1 MSAWTLFADGP
12 GYTSLFSDFDTTF
25 WSAVLRIS
33 EALVA
38 AAPFLV
44 AGAVVAGLM
53 RGMVGPDRLRRMLGV
68 GHWSGPFRAWVL
80 GILLPICSLGA
91 LPVARELQRAKVPSG
106 TILSFVLVAPVLNPV
121 SIIYGLSHI
130 AVGTLGYFAIGT
142 FVVSIGIGAL
152 WNRLISRKYDIQS
165 TEKEKVPRYGFARLA
180 IAGDAASRSLV
191 GPAFIDYGLALLA
204 VGFLGAFLPHGV
216 LQTGLTRDNP
226 LAPIVMGVVAI
237 PCYVTPTDVMM
248 HFGHIVQDGYS
259 LGAAFALIILGAGA
273 NVGVANWL
281 RRAYGGR
288 AVALFVAL
296 LIGSTLVIGLTA
308 DRTIADGQATVADHT
323 HAFDP
328 FTRLHQIGPN
338 QANISWVANRV
349 EKEMRIDEKY
359 GLGLLAIVVLA
370 GTVLTLLGERI
381 DMSRFLV
388 DKPEQILDGTNKKW
402 DPVLSS
408 NQLLCAGVFG
418 VLAFAVLGLYMF
430 YPTPDEVLDEITG
443 IRVELYSAINEADL
457 EETRRRSAQWKLRV
471 EKLPTSL
478 LIRSGDVSDSQR
490 ESVQEV
496 LYGLKVIER
505 TLVEGK
511 HQEAKMLINFV
522 ESVHR
527 KCRKEFRSSR

>member
-1 MSAWTLFADGP
+1 
-12 GYTSLFSDFDTTF
+12 
-25 WSAVLRIS
+25 
-33 EALVA
+33 
-38 AAPFLV
+38 
-44 AGAVVAGLM
+44 
-53 RGMVGPDRLRRMLGV
+53 
-68 GHWSGPFRAWVL
+68 
-80 GILLPICSLGA
+80 
-91 LPVARELQRAKVPSG
+91 
-106 TILSFVLVAPVLNPV
+106 
-121 SIIYGLSHI
+121 
-130 AVGTLGYFAIGT
+130 
-142 FVVSIGIGAL
+142 
-152 WNRLISRKYDIQS
+152 
-165 TEKEKVPRYGFARLA
+165 
-180 IAGDAASRSLV
+180 
-191 GPAFIDYGLALLA
+191 
-204 VGFLGAFLPHGV
+204 
-216 LQTGLTRDNP
+216 
-226 LAPIVMGVVAI
+226 MGVVAI

-527 KCRKEFRSSR
+527 KCREEFRSSR

>member
-1 MSAWTLFADGP
+1 
-12 GYTSLFSDFDTTF
+12 
-25 WSAVLRIS
+25 
-33 EALVA
+33 
-38 AAPFLV
+38 
-44 AGAVVAGLM
+44 
-53 RGMVGPDRLRRMLGV
+53 
-68 GHWSGPFRAWVL
+68 
-80 GILLPICSLGA
+80 
-91 LPVARELQRAKVPSG
+91 
-106 TILSFVLVAPVLNPV
+106 
-121 SIIYGLSHI
+121 
-130 AVGTLGYFAIGT
+130 
-142 FVVSIGIGAL
+142 
-152 WNRLISRKYDIQS
+152 
-165 TEKEKVPRYGFARLA
+165 
-180 IAGDAASRSLV
+180 
-191 GPAFIDYGLALLA
+191 
-204 VGFLGAFLPHGV
+204 
-216 LQTGLTRDNP
+216 
-226 LAPIVMGVVAI
+226 
-237 PCYVTPTDVMM
+237 
-248 HFGHIVQDGYS
+248 VQDGYS

-296 LIGSTLVIGLTA
+296 LLGSTLVIGLTA

-328 FTRLHQIGPN
+328 FTRLHEIGPN
-338 QANISWVANRV
+338 QANISWVASRV
-349 EKEMRIDEKY
+349 EKDMRIDEKY
-359 GLGLLAIVVLA
+359 GLGLLAIVMLT
-370 GTVLTLLGERI
+370 GTALTLLGERI

-388 DKPEQILDGTNKKW
+388 DKPEQALDGTNKKW

-408 NQLLCAGVFG
+408 NQLICAGVFG
-418 VLAFAVLGLYMF
+418 VSAFAVLGLYMF
-430 YPTPDEVLDEITG
+430 YPAPDEVLDEITG

>member
-1 MSAWTLFADGP
+1 MSNWIIIADGP

-25 WSAVLRIS
+25 WSAVLRIL

-44 AGAVVAGLM
+44 AGAIVAGIM
-53 RGMVGPDRLRRMLGV
+53 RGFVGPDRLRRMLGV
-68 GHWSGPFRAWVL
+68 GHWSGPLRAWGL

-91 LPVARELQRAKVPSG
+91 LPVARELQRAKVSSG

-130 AVGTLGYFAIGT
+130 ALGTLGYFAIGT
-142 FVVSIGIGAL
+142 FVVSVGIGAV
-152 WNRLISRKYDIQS
+152 WNRLIASRYDTDS
-165 TEKEKVPRYGFARLA
+165 TEKEKVPRYGVARLA
-180 IAGDAASRSLV
+180 VAGDAAARSLV

-281 RRAYGGR
+281 RRVYGGR

-328 FTRLHQIGPN
+328 FTRLHEINPN
-338 QANISWVANRV
+338 QANITWVANRV

-359 GLGLLAIVVLA
+359 GVGLLVLVMLA
-370 GTVLTLLGERI
+370 GATLALLGERI
-381 DMSRFLV
+381 EMSKFLV
-388 DKPEQILDGTNKKW
+388 DKPEQSADGAAKKW

-408 NQLLCAGVFG
+408 TQLTCAGVIG
-418 VLAFAVLGLYMF
+418 VLVFAVVGLYMF
-430 YPTPDEVLDEITG
+430 YPAPDEVLDEITG
-443 IRVELYSAINEADL
+443 IRVELYSAINEDDL

-478 LIRSGDVSDSQR
+478 LIRTGSVSESQR
-490 ESVQEV
+490 QSVEEV

-527 KCRKEFRSSR
+527 NCRQEFQNAN